1 MTNNLMR
8 LKVLLPSE
16 VLLNERASKVI
27 AEAENGSFCVEPR
40 HVDFVAALVPGLL
53 SFVNAQGEEVFLAT
67 DSGVLVKCGAEVSVS
82 VLNAVRGTVLE
93 ELHEIVERHLRQLD
107 EQERIARSAVARL
120 EAGVVRRFIELE
132 KLF

>member
-16 VLLNERASKVI
+16 VLLNEQSRKVI
-27 AEAENGSFCVEPR
+27 AEAENGSFCIEPR

-67 DSGVLVKCGAEVSVS
+67 DSGVLVKCGTEVSVS

-93 ELHEIVERHLRQLD
+93 ELHTIVERHFRQLD

>member
-1 MTNNLMR
+1 MR

-16 VLLNERASKVI
+16 VLLDEQSHKVI
-27 AEAENGSFCVEPR
+27 TEAENGSFCIEPR

-93 ELHEIVERHLRQLD
+93 ELHTIVERHFRQLD
-107 EQERIARSAVARL
+107 EQERMARSAVARL